1 MEEDKKEVEF
11 VGKLKKTNFMLYHT
25 MLSAIIGVFVAI
37 IGMVELPEQF
47 GWSIMWIVGGV
58 IVLLMAI
65 YLALAGLYLAHY
77 KVELT
82 TDEILITSG
91 VFALKTERI
100 KRSSVL
106 EVICS
111 KSCIKINYNNT
122 SVISDEANSIEH
134 HEQQLLGKNYETL
147 EIVYLEG
154 ANKLCELL
162 QITNVSKAS
171 ENKPKTTSK
180 RGRTPKVK

>member
-37 IGMVELPEQF
+37 IGMVELTEQF

-111 KSCIKINYNNT
+111 KSCIKINYNNA

-154 ANKLCELL
+154 ANKLYELL